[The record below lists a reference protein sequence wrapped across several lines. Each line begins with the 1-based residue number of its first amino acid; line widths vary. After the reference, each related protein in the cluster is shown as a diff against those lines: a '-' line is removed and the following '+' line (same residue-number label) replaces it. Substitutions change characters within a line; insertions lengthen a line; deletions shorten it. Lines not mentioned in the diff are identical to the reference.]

1 LCGEWRRRLPEFLVE
16 FVGIHIEE
24 PVDIPHGKLST
35 IDAGIAAQDGRQ
47 KQTRAA
53 IKLVV

>member
-1 LCGEWRRRLPEFLVE
+1 M
-16 FVGIHIEE
+16 
-24 PVDIPHGKLST
+24 PHGKLST